1 VALQTNANQQSAAA
15 DQPSAP
21 ADAGRSERRRQAII
35 KAATEVFVRHGYL
48 GATTDEVA
56 ARASVSKQTLYKH
69 FADKQHLFAEVIL
82 DTTVQ
87 VVEGLSAAVASTL
100 DDAHDVRQALR
111 ALADG
116 FLSGLLQPDVVRLRR
131 LVIAEADRFPE
142 IGKAWFDRGFDRALV
157 ILGEAMRRLADRG
170 LLHDLADPALAAC
183 QFAGLVMYLPM
194 NQLMFAGTDALPP
207 ADQLNRIADSAVDV
221 FLAAYGQ
228 ALRTGITDR
237 LRLLCSRSTHVT
249 GDT

>member
-1 VALQTNANQQSAAA
+1 MALQTNANQQSAAA

-87 VVEGLSAAVASTL
+87 VVDGLSAAVASTL

-116 FLSGLLQPDVVRLRR
+116 FLRGLLQPDVVRLRR

-142 IGKAWFDRGFDRALV
+142 IGRAWFDRGFDRALV
-157 ILGEAMRRLADRG
+157 ILGEAMQRLAGRG
-170 LLHDLADPALAAC
+170 LLHNLHDPALAAY
-183 QFAGLVMYLPM
+183 QFAGLVMYQPM
-194 NQLMFAGTDALPP
+194 NQVMFAGADAPPP
-207 ADQLNRIADSAVDV
+207 AERLTRIADSAVDV
-221 FLAAYGQ
+221 FLAAYGP
-228 ALRTGITDR
+228 R
-237 LRLLCSRSTHVT
+237 LA
-249 GDT
+249 